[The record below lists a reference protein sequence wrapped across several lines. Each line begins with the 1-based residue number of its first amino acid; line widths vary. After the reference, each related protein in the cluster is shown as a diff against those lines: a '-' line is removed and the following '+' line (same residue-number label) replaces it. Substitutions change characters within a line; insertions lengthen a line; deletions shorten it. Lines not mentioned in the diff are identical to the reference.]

1 MITIRYKSVVIN
13 GLDRTNKVETLPD
26 AEALQLV
33 RMGYAEIVRENASIG
48 PPEIRAE
55 VTTFEAESKD
65 EVQPVVETKDE
76 APNKKRAKRW
86 G

>member
-33 RMGYAEIVRENASIG
+33 KMGYAEIVRENATIT
-48 PPEIRAE
+48 PPEIRA
-55 VTTFEAESKD
+55 AET
-65 EVQPVVETKDE
+65 EVQPVVENRNE
-76 APNKKRAKRW
+76 VPNKKRVKKW

>member
-26 AEALQLV
+26 GEALRLV
-33 RMGYAEIVRENASIG
+33 KMGYAEILRENASIR
-48 PPEIRAE
+48 PPEIRA
-55 VTTFEAESKD
+55 AET
-65 EVQPVVETKDE
+65 EVQPVVENKDE
-76 APNKKRAKRW
+76 APNKKRVKKW

>member
-26 AEALQLV
+26 VEALHLV
-33 RMGYAEIVRENASIG
+33 KMGYAEIVRENATIT
-48 PPEIRAE
+48 PPELRAE
-55 VTTFEAESKD
+55 VTTFEAENKN
-65 EVQPVVETKDE
+65 E
-76 APNKKRAKRW
+76 APNKKRVKKW

>member
-26 AEALQLV
+26 AEALRLV
-33 RMGYAEIVRENASIG
+33 RMGYAEILRENASIR
-48 PPEIRAE
+48 PPEIRE
-55 VTTFEAESKD
+55 VKTEVKD

-76 APNKKRAKRW
+76 APNKKRVKKW

>member
-26 AEALQLV
+26 GEALRLV
-33 RMGYAEIVRENASIG
+33 KLGYAEILRENASLR
-48 PPEIRAE
+48 PPEIRAVE
-55 VTTFEAESKD
+55 I
-65 EVQPVVETKDE
+65 EVQPVVENKDE
-76 APNKKRAKRW
+76 VPNKKRVKKW

>member
-26 AEALQLV
+26 AEALRLV
-33 RMGYAEIVRENASIG
+33 KMGYAEILRENASLS

-55 VTTFEAESKD
+55 VTTS
-65 EVQPVVETKDE
+65 ETKDE

>member
-26 AEALQLV
+26 GEALQLV
-33 RMGYAEIVRENASIG
+33 KMGYAEIVRENASIR
-48 PPEIRAE
+48 PPELRAE
-55 VTTFEAESKD
+55 VTTFENKD
-65 EVQPVVETKDE
+65 ET
-76 APNKKRAKRW
+76 PNKKRVKKW

>member
-26 AEALQLV
+26 AEALRLV
-33 RMGYAEIVRENASIG
+33 KMGYAEIVRENATIT
-48 PPEIRAE
+48 PPELRTE
-55 VTTFEAESKD
+55 VTTFES
-65 EVQPVVETKDE
+65 KDE
-76 APNKKRAKRW
+76 APNKKRVKKW

>member
-13 GLDRTNKVETLPD
+13 GLDRSNKVETLPD

-33 RMGYAEIVRENASIG
+33 KMGYAEIVRENASVR
-48 PPEIRAE
+48 PPEIRE
-55 VTTFEAESKD
+55 VEPEVKD
-65 EVQPVVETKDE
+65 EVQPVVENRDE
-76 APNKKRAKRW
+76 APKKRVKKW

>member
-26 AEALQLV
+26 GEALRLV
-33 RMGYAEIVRENASIG
+33 KMGYAEIVRENASIK

-55 VTTFEAESKD
+55 VTTFQAENKD
-65 EVQPVVETKDE
+65 EVQPVAETKDE
-76 APNKKRAKRW
+76 APNKKRVKKW

>member
-13 GLDRTNKVETLPD
+13 GLDRSNKVETLPD
-26 AEALQLV
+26 GAALRLV
-33 RMGYAEIVRENASIG
+33 KMGYAEIVRENASVR
-48 PPEIRAE
+48 PPEIRDVETE
-55 VTTFEAESKD
+55 VKD
-65 EVQPVVETKDE
+65 EVQPVVEIKDE

>member
-13 GLDRTNKVETLPD
+13 GLDRTNKIETLPD

-33 RMGYAEIVRENASIG
+33 RMGYAEIVRENASIR
-48 PPEIRAE
+48 PPETRATE
-55 VTTFEAESKD
+55 
-65 EVQPVVETKDE
+65 PETKSRDE
-76 APNKKRAKRW
+76 APNKKRVKKW

>member
-13 GLDRTNKVETLPD
+13 GLDRSNKVETLPD

-33 RMGYAEIVRENASIG
+33 KMGYAEIVRENASIS
-48 PPEIRAE
+48 PPETRAAE
-55 VTTFEAESKD
+55 TEAEN
-65 EVQPVVETKDE
+65 KDE
-76 APNKKRAKRW
+76 APNKKRVKKW

>member
-26 AEALQLV
+26 AEALRLV
-33 RMGYAEIVRENASIG
+33 KMGYAEIVRENASVR
-48 PPEIRAE
+48 PPETRATQSE
-55 VTTFEAESKD
+55 NKD
-65 EVQPVVETKDE
+65 ES
-76 APNKKRAKRW
+76 PNKKRGRKW

>member
-26 AEALQLV
+26 VEALQLV
-33 RMGYAEIVRENASIG
+33 KMGYAEIVRENASLR
-48 PPEIRAE
+48 PPEIRAAEPE
-55 VTTFEAESKD
+55 VKD

>member
-13 GLDRTNKVETLPD
+13 GLDRSNKIETLPD

-33 RMGYAEIVRENASIG
+33 KMGYAEIVRENATIT
-48 PPEIRAE
+48 PPELRAE
-55 VTTFEAESKD
+55 ATTSEGES
-65 EVQPVVETKDE
+65 KDE
-76 APNKKRAKRW
+76 APNKKRVKKW

>member
-26 AEALQLV
+26 AEALRLV
-33 RMGYAEIVRENASIG
+33 KMGYAEIVRENASIR
-48 PPEIRAE
+48 PPETRA
-55 VTTFEAESKD
+55 TQAENTD
-65 EVQPVVETKDE
+65 EI
-76 APNKKRAKRW
+76 PNKKRGRKW

>member
-13 GLDRTNKVETLPD
+13 GLDRSNKVETLPD

-33 RMGYAEIVRENASIG
+33 KMGYAEIVQENASIR

-55 VTTFEAESKD
+55 VTTFQAES
-65 EVQPVVETKDE
+65 KDE
-76 APNKKRAKRW
+76 APNKKRVKKW

>member
-26 AEALQLV
+26 GEALRLV
-33 RMGYAEIVRENASIG
+33 KLGYAEILRENASLR
-48 PPEIRAE
+48 PPEIRAVE
-55 VTTFEAESKD
+55 IKVED
-65 EVQPVVETKDE
+65 EVQPVVENRDE
-76 APNKKRAKRW
+76 APNKKRVKKW

>member
-13 GLDRTNKVETLPD
+13 GLDRSNKVETLPD

-33 RMGYAEIVRENASIG
+33 KMGYAEIVRENASVR
-48 PPEIRAE
+48 PSEIRAVE
-55 VTTFEAESKD
+55 TEG
-65 EVQPVVETKDE
+65 QPVVENKDE
-76 APNKKRAKRW
+76 VPNKKRVKRW